1 MAGIM
6 MMLIDTWYLI
16 MIGLIKVNVNN
27 SIYSTLIDLNRN
39 HFEGLY
45 EFQLVLL
52 Q

>member
-16 MIGLIKVNVNN
+16 MIGLTKVNVNN
-27 SIYSTLIDLNRN
+27 SICSTLIDLNHN
-39 HFEGLY
+39 HFEGPY